1 MQRLGKLQTNLYIC
15 ISKERETNHLKSKT
29 MKTKIMNLKIEA
41 QQQSL
46 KHIQRVG
53 EALIGVFEK
62 MEKKGLIKEW
72 KYVLDVYNAGYE
84 LRFRVNTD
92 TVNFDNV
99 KESISNREI
108 TSIIYSGIQVI
119 IQPKSA
125 WVDEWEEGK
134 GTIKLEAAN
143 VSGHY
148 YTREETVEKFS
159 VEDLLHEIDFL
170 KASI

>member
-1 MQRLGKLQTNLYIC
+1 
-15 ISKERETNHLKSKT
+15 
-29 MKTKIMNLKIEA
+29 
-41 QQQSL
+41 
-46 KHIQRVG
+46 
-53 EALIGVFEK
+53 

-92 TVNFDNV
+92 TVNFDN
-99 KESISNREI
+99 IREVLHNGEMAN
-108 TSIIYSGIQVI
+108 IIYSGMQVI
-119 IQPKSA
+119 IQPKSP

>member
-15 ISKERETNHLKSKT
+15 ISKERETNHLKNKT

-46 KHIQRVG
+46 MHIQRVG
-53 EALIGVFEK
+53 EALIGVYEK

-92 TVNFDNV
+92 TVNFDN
-99 KESISNREI
+99 IREVLHNGEMAN
-108 TSIIYSGIQVI
+108 IIYSGMQVI
-119 IQPKSA
+119 IQPKSP